1 MQPLVF
7 GVTTRGERLQWT
19 VDGAPLRNVVPGL
32 KQADTFGDPNYSPQH
47 QMLLAL
53 LGEESPERRFEVR
66 MATGEV
72 MVASDCSPAC
82 CPAVTARVELTETE
96 AIWHDIAWRDWWD
109 GSFAYGSSPETLRFG
124 RASYEATIRELLAA
138 IPDKEL

>member
-1 MQPLVF
+1 MQPHIF
-7 GVTTRGERLQWT
+7 GARTHGEHLRWT
-19 VDGAPLRNVVPGL
+19 VDGAPLSDVTPGL
-32 KQADTFGDPNYSPQH
+32 EQADALGDPEYSPQH

-82 CPAVTARVELTETE
+82 CPAVTTRVELTETE

-109 GSFAYGSSPETLRFG
+109 GSLAYGSSPVT
-124 RASYEATIRELLAA
+124 
-138 IPDKEL
+138 P